1 MPRFENH
8 ESLEKFL
15 NNMRL
20 EIFNNEFNSFCNISP
35 DLLNP
40 FFEERIK
47 KPDENPK
54 GKKVKSS
61 GPTIVDKKS
70 ILAGKLT
77 EPLLGKRQNSNDLF
91 DNEIPVQ
98 AEFKKKKP
106 DQLIGSPH
114 QTIQSPSEDK
124 FGQSNEQLNHSP
136 MKSSVET
143 QADFAG
149 SQEEEIKC
157 QQVSMWTQ
165 ADGEL
170 PESKAQELQTVVE
183 QAMGKPG
190 KTIFIQPIYIFHS
203 DQQVGYFEVDVM
215 DENSLKQIS
224 MFLQQY
230 PQPQLPMI
238 QQNQSLPPFI
248 PLQQHQ
254 LPPFLQQQQQYQQH
268 YQQQATFAQ
277 QQQQQ
282 TQEPPK

>member
-1 MPRFENH
+1 
-8 ESLEKFL
+8 
-15 NNMRL
+15 
-20 EIFNNEFNSFCNISP
+20 
-35 DLLNP
+35 
-40 FFEERIK
+40 
-47 KPDENPK
+47 
-54 GKKVKSS
+54 VKSS

-106 DQLIGSPH
+106 DQLIESPH
-114 QTIQSPSEDK
+114 QTIQSPVEDK

-157 QQVSMWTQ
+157 QQVSMGTQ